1 MLREER
7 QMSEEMIVRQCSPTM
22 AGLKTGNLFAS
33 PDEDSRALN
42 KSISG
47 YNKRLVPKGIRMVP
61 LGKTGR
67 RTLIYMYRPEK
78 LRADL
83 SDETARKI
91 LSERG
96 YPIGNTE
103 ECVCMLAQK
112 IRNSDEF
119 PHEIGLFLGYPSED
133 VDGFIRNKA
142 GCAKC
147 VGTWKVY
154 GDADAA
160 KKKFAG
166 FEKCT
171 RVYCD
176 CYRRN
181 IPFDRLAVCCTK

>member
-1 MLREER
+1 
-7 QMSEEMIVRQCSPTM
+7 MSEEMIVRQCSPTM
-22 AGLKTGNLFAS
+22 AGLKTGNLFSS
-33 PDEDSRALN
+33 PDEDAQTLT

-47 YNKRLVPKGIRMVP
+47 YNKRLVPKGIRMIP
-61 LGKTGR
+61 LGTTGR

-78 LRADL
+78 LRMDL
-83 SDETARKI
+83 SDETAKKI

-96 YPIGNTE
+96 YPVENME
-103 ECVCMLAQK
+103 KCVCTLAHK
-112 IRNSDEF
+112 IRNCEDF

-133 VDGFIRNKA
+133 VDGFIKNKA
-142 GCAKC
+142 GCAKY

-154 GDADAA
+154 GDADEA

-176 CYRRN
+176 CYSRN
-181 IPFDRLAVCCTK
+181 IPFDKLAVNRSF